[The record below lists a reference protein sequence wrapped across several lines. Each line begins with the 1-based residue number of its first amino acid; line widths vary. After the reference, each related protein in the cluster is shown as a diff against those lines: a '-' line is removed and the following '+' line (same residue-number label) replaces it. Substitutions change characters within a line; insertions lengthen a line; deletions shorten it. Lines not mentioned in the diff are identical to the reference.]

1 MPIYYRGKQVIH
13 IIVITATVYRDK
25 AASSFRYAYS
35 YKYKNKTYFNTD
47 EMLVKF
53 IYKDNSTSKEV
64 TSLGLVNES
73 KTYDVA
79 VCTNKKDLNLY
90 LNANTPA
97 TNDGTEDIIPEI
109 ILKGVRSWNAQF
121 KSLVDNKCYNYIK
134 IPKDKLNDYN
144 ATFDNAKFLATIV
157 NKPSTTDP
165 EESTYSK
172 IGIGISPLTIS
183 PDRAFGF
190 NQFNKNGYW
199 VNQIIY
205 NKDGEVVVKNPVS
218 ENHIVIDA
226 PTTLTNYDVLIP
238 IIYEDSHTNSYSHLS
253 DLVIST
259 ARVINVNCN
268 VFMGI
273 RLGVIYKGDGT
284 KPYDFYKADN
294 IEWYDINFN
303 KLEGRDY
310 NIDNMIY
317 LKNAT
322 TQTVIERFRL
332 KQKFSY
338 WFYYNVVG
346 LVLNPYFIIQP
357 IQGSKHTMAVRLTFE
372 TDYNNYSNIFEF
384 EY

>member
-1 MPIYYRGKQVIH
+1 M
-13 IIVITATVYRDK
+13 
-25 AASSFRYAYS
+25 
-35 YKYKNKTYFNTD
+35 YFNTD

-97 TNDGTEDIIPEI
+97 TDDGTGGIIPEI

-121 KSLVDNKCYNYIK
+121 KSLVDNKYYN
-134 IPKDKLNDYN
+134 
-144 ATFDNAKFLATIV
+144 
-157 NKPSTTDP
+157 
-165 EESTYSK
+165 
-172 IGIGISPLTIS
+172 
-183 PDRAFGF
+183 
-190 NQFNKNGYW
+190 
-199 VNQIIY
+199 
-205 NKDGEVVVKNPVS
+205 
-218 ENHIVIDA
+218 
-226 PTTLTNYDVLIP
+226 
-238 IIYEDSHTNSYSHLS
+238 
-253 DLVIST
+253 
-259 ARVINVNCN
+259 
-268 VFMGI
+268 
-273 RLGVIYKGDGT
+273 KGDGT
-284 KPYDFYKADN
+284 KPYDFYKDDN
-294 IEWYDINFN
+294 IEYYDINFN

-317 LKNAT
+317 LKNDT

-332 KQKFSY
+332 EQKFSY

-357 IQGSKHTMAVRLTFE
+357 IQSSRHTMDVKLMFK